1 MFEES
6 GRKTDSKMGRTET
19 VKAYQNQF
27 CCETT
32 EFQRLKE
39 FK

>member
-19 VKAYQNQF
+19 FKAYQNQL
-27 CCETT
+27 CCKTA
-32 EFQRLKE
+32 E
-39 FK
+39 FKD